1 MEKLHRNSKAQ
12 KVTEVVS
19 AKPVRGLPLGNS
31 KLNFYYIDNTII
43 EFKGFI
49 SDVTGLFVNR
59 DVQDD
64 FKRVV
69 LEEISYLK
77 ANSFKPIEPENDDD
91 SLIVDVGVD
100 QEKTDLIASIDDNIL
115 ASAKFEKSDLQKA
128 IVAFKEYDFSKA
140 CRVLL
145 LESGP
150 FLHLIVQVGRLN
162 LLTSY
167 AHNPDR
173 SQWSFVRGLE
183 YDFVAS
189 GSSLSLPHQQR
200 LRELGEVFMHVFLP
214 DDREENSALD
224 FKVLSEAKV
233 LLPIVPY
240 IPGTVD
246 IDQTLKSMKDEI
258 NSKEAAL
265 RLARESLAEKATRN
279 DSGKIAVAGFE
290 EYNPDDSGHHSRFD
304 FTDALLIVAPT
315 VLLAL
320 LGWSFDPMGWL
331 GGLSFGFPIGF
342 FLVSR
347 RK

>member
-12 KVTEVVS
+12 RVAEVVS

-31 KLNFYYIDNTII
+31 KLNFYYIDKTII

-59 DVQDD
+59 DIQED

-69 LEEISYLK
+69 IEEIGFCK
-77 ANSFKPIEPENDDD
+77 ANSFKPIEPENEDG

-100 QEKTDLIASIDDNIL
+100 QEKTELVASIDDSIL
-115 ASAKFEKSDLQKA
+115 TNAKFEKSDLQKA
-128 IVAFKEYDFSKA
+128 IMAFKKYDFSKA

-162 LLTSY
+162 LLSSY

-189 GSSLSLPHQQR
+189 GSALSLPHQQR
-200 LRELGEVFMHVFLP
+200 LDELGEVFLHVFLP
-214 DDREENSALD
+214 DDREENSEID
-224 FKVLSEAKV
+224 FKVLNEAKI
-233 LLPIVPY
+233 LLPIVPFV
-240 IPGTVD
+240 PGVVD
-246 IDQTLKSMKDEI
+246 IDQTLKAKNDEI
-258 NSKEAAL
+258 DSKEDANKLL
-265 RLARESLAEKATRN
+265 RQELQIKAVRN
-279 DSGKIAVAGFE
+279 DSAAIAVAGSE
-290 EYNPDDSGHHSRFD
+290 DYNNDNSSHHSRFD
-304 FTDALLIVAPT
+304 FTDGLLIAAPT

-320 LGWSFDPMGWL
+320 LGWSFDAGGWI
-331 GGLSFGFPIGF
+331 GGLAIGFPLGF